1 MDPIEEFE
9 FKPLTKGLGFHKKSE
24 ELKKQMLEGAK
35 SQSAKMAQDIPLN
48 VPEALLS
55 ENGVIKEPRTQQEA
69 YADLLKALE
78 SPISKT
84 DDSVLNISPT
94 LPRESDVNKSIFTSL
109 GGTLDMPDFPMPK
122 MPPLSDLPDIIET
135 KKTPSFKENKSE
147 LKSKTMSRGASNSP
161 KVKLLE
167 LAAVS
172 IPAGILDGIFVVAL
186 SALIYV
192 FISAANP
199 EKASSDSN
207 KNIDEELQPEGNTDE
222 QNLGIQSSNQIL
234 SEDLELGI
242 NFSKDFYEIGEI
254 VEGEFLRLQQM

>member
-24 ELKKQMLEGAK
+24 DLKKQMLEGAK

-48 VPEALLS
+48 VPEILLDERS
-55 ENGVIKEPRTQQEA
+55 TVKEPRTQQEA

-94 LPRESDVNKSIFTSL
+94 LPRESDVNKSTFTSL

-135 KKTPSFKENKSE
+135 KKPPSLQEKRVE

-161 KVKLLE
+161 KVKLL
-167 LAAVS
+167 APASVS
-172 IPAGILDGIFVVAL
+172 IPAGILDGIFVIAL
-186 SALIYV
+186 SL
-192 FISAANP
+192 
-199 EKASSDSN
+199 
-207 KNIDEELQPEGNTDE
+207 L
-222 QNLGIQSSNQIL
+222 
-234 SEDLELGI
+234 
-242 NFSKDFYEIGEI
+242 
-254 VEGEFLRLQQM
+254 FL